1 MYDKSHTYKCTVVYS
16 SIHEIWQAPAGVD
29 NQTVQCMTF
38 NELTQILVQIAPM
51 VHIWN
56 PCRLRGKVWSGPA
69 SFQMGLTF
77 THSPHNFPSEQSETR
92 RLGFFEKWRARHLTV
107 LSEWECFLRALFF
120 TFFQISL
127 KSSSFAYYQSSKPIL
142 IQGRLILQRQL
153 PNNAWNSTSFALHG
167 NFFKLKRCQIKVHNQ
182 L

>member
-69 SFQMGLTF
+69 SFQLGLTF
-77 THSPHNFPSEQSETR
+77 TIFTHSPHNAHNFPSEQSETR
-92 RLGFFEKWRARHLTV
+92 RLNFFEKWRARHLTV
-107 LSEWECFLRALFF
+107 LSKWECFLRALFF
-120 TFFQISL
+120 TSYQISL

-167 NFFKLKRCQIKVHNQ
+167 NFFKLK
-182 L
+182 

>member
-1 MYDKSHTYKCTVVYS
+1 MQTLMRNHT
-16 SIHEIWQAPAGVD
+16 IE
-29 NQTVQCMTF
+29 CMTF

-69 SFQMGLTF
+69 SFQLGLTF
-77 THSPHNFPSEQSETR
+77 THSPHNAHNFPSEQSETR
-92 RLGFFEKWRARHLTV
+92 RLDFFEKWRARHLTV
-107 LSEWECFLRALFF
+107 LSKWECFLRALFF
-120 TFFQISL
+120 TSYQISL